1 MRDEGR
7 GALQWEAR
15 GSLTMR
21 SYGIVTLFIAIIA
34 FVARAD
40 EPAMAA
46 AEAGRDWRV
55 VGRLEYRAIVE
66 CSGIVASRKHA
77 GIYWVHNDS
86 GNPAALYAVK
96 EDGELVGEFAVGAT
110 NEDWEDIAI
119 DDEGRLY
126 IADVGNNGGKRKQVV
141 VYRVDEPG
149 PTKSKE
155 VGRLKVSATWKL
167 EFPATPFDCEAMFV
181 HGGYG
186 YLVSKI
192 YFGGQAGVYRFALTE
207 AEKPV
212 VLEKV
217 GSVPVRTPV
226 TAADISADGKRL
238 AVLSVA
244 GLNVFEIEGEV
255 KDAGKGKA
263 TFVPYVHATMEACCF
278 APGGVLV
285 ATEPREMLMFK
296 VAGEAGK

>member
-1 MRDEGR
+1 MTRYLAIAMVLSGLMAHA
-7 GALQWEAR
+7 GAPL
-15 GSLTMR
+15 
-21 SYGIVTLFIAIIA
+21 
-34 FVARAD
+34 
-40 EPAMAA
+40 AA
-46 AEAGRDWRV
+46 TKAEAETPAWKV
-55 VGRLEYRAIVE
+55 VGRLEHKAIAE

-86 GNPAALYAVK
+86 GNPAALFAVK

-126 IADVGNNGGKRKQVV
+126 VADVGNNGGKRKQVV

-155 VGRLKVSATWKL
+155 VGRLKASATWKL
-167 EFPATPFDCEAMFV
+167 EFPAGPFDCEAMFV

-186 YLVSKI
+186 YLISKI
-192 YFGGQAGVYRFALTE
+192 YFGGQAGVYRFALKE

-212 VLEKV
+212 VLERV
-217 GSVPVRTPV
+217 GNVPVRTPV

-263 TFVPYVHATMEACCF
+263 TFIPYVHATMEACCF
-278 APGGVLV
+278 APAGVLV
-285 ATEPREMLMFK
+285 ATEPREMLMFQIHS
-296 VAGEAGK
+296 EAGK